1 MVDFC
6 FSCCSSCTLLLL
18 PSTSS
23 AQRSGRSFLPVTARS
38 PLWAPSRS
46 QRRVVLLTM
55 CGKPTRGS
63 DKPRPQ
69 VQLQGGVN
77 QIRLI
82 CLRAFQYYSRNI
94 NKLIF
99 VFIINCTIV
108 LLINTQIQIQKNFIV
123 LLYKKVEMCMK
134 FRHMN
139 TRSCIKT
146 HNHTCSSPQGHNY
159 VSVVLQEVVYLKST
173 NKMQKRSMW
182 SSFSV
187 SAPPLLHV

>member
-1 MVDFC
+1 M
-6 FSCCSSCTLLLL
+6 
-18 PSTSS
+18 
-23 AQRSGRSFLPVTARS
+23 
-38 PLWAPSRS
+38 
-46 QRRVVLLTM
+46 VLLTM

-94 NKLIF
+94 NKLTF

-123 LLYKKVEMCMK
+123 LSYKKG
-134 FRHMN
+134 RN
-139 TRSCIKT
+139 
-146 HNHTCSSPQGHNY
+146 
-159 VSVVLQEVVYLKST
+159 VYEI
-173 NKMQKRSMW
+173 Q
-182 SSFSV
+182 
-187 SAPPLLHV
+187 AHEHAA

>member
-18 PSTSS
+18 LSTSS

-139 TRSCIKT
+139 T
-146 HNHTCSSPQGHNY
+146 
-159 VSVVLQEVVYLKST
+159 
-173 NKMQKRSMW
+173 
-182 SSFSV
+182 
-187 SAPPLLHV
+187 LHKNT